1 VKKANTIKRALKS
14 PVTIGDRI
22 ITEIHFDLLHIQYGW
37 DKENKDYNKGSP
49 RNNYTEP
56 DVIAFFE
63 QLSIL
68 AQTPTEQV
76 VSLKVVDKRYVFYV
90 FDGPKKLKMVVDFM
104 KNSSTFVV
112 TIH

>member
-1 VKKANTIKRALKS
+1 MKKANTVKRALNN
-14 PVTIGDRI
+14 PVTITERV

-49 RNNYTEP
+49 RNGYTET

-63 QLSIL
+63 QLNIL
-68 AQTPTEQV
+68 AQAPIEQV
-76 VSLKVVDKRYVFYV
+76 VSLKTVEKRFVFYV
-90 FDGPKKLKMVVDFM
+90 FDGPKKLEMVVDLM
-104 KNSSTFVV
+104 KNSATFVV

>member
-1 VKKANTIKRALKS
+1 MKKANTIKKALKS
-14 PVTIGDRI
+14 PVTIGDRVVS
-22 ITEIHFDLLHIQYGW
+22 EIHFDLFHIQYGW
-37 DKENKDYNKGSP
+37 DKENKDYNKWSP
-49 RNNYTEP
+49 RNNYTEA
-56 DVIAFFE
+56 DVIGFFE

-68 AQTPTEQV
+68 TQTPTEQV
-76 VSLKVVDKRYVFYV
+76 ISLKVVEKRYVFYV